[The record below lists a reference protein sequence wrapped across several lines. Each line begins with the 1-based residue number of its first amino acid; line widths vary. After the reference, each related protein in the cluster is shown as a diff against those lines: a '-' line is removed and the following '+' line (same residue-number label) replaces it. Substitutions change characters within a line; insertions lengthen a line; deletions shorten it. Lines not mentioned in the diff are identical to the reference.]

1 MEKQRKCIFAVILLA
16 FGASVYVWLRPR
28 HVLLPEWIL
37 FVLPDALWTSAY
49 LFICDAV
56 WSTESCR
63 ERLGYGML
71 VPLIGLLSEVAQRV
85 GWLPGT
91 FDVQDLLAYV
101 LPYLIYCLYVI
112 IHQKIKLW
120 SLQASKS

>member
-1 MEKQRKCIFAVILLA
+1 MFAVLLLA
-16 FGASVYVWLRPR
+16 LGASVYVWLRPR
-28 HVLLPEWIL
+28 LALLPEWML
-37 FVLPDALWTSAY
+37 FVLPDALWTVAY
-49 LFICDAV
+49 LFVCDAV

-63 ERLGYGML
+63 QRLGYGAII
-71 VPLIGLLSEVAQRV
+71 PFIGVLSETAQRV

-101 LPYLIYCLYVI
+101 LPYLIYSLYVI

-120 SLQASKS
+120 SLQVSKS